1 MNKKKISLQ
10 ILEIL
15 KTTYPDAKCELFFKN
30 NFELLIATILSAQCT
45 DVAVNKVTPQLF
57 NKYRSPDL
65 LAKASIQNLEEI
77 IKPTG
82 FYKNK
87 AKNILATSQIL
98 VKQYA
103 SQVPDDINELIK
115 LPGVGRKTANVV
127 LSNGFGINV
136 GIVVDTHVK
145 RISKFLKL
153 TTSNDPTAIENDLIS
168 LFPQQ
173 NWGILSHLLIA
184 HGRKICIARKPK
196 CSICQLNKYCCFPN
210 KILTH
215 SRHKIEHLRL
225 NKTLT

>member
-1 MNKKKISLQ
+1 MNKKKASLQ

-15 KTTYPDAKCELFFKN
+15 RALYPDAKCELLFKN

-45 DVAVNKVTPQLF
+45 DVTVNKVTPTLF
-57 NKYRSPDL
+57 DNYPSPDL
-65 LAKASIQNLEEI
+65 LAKASLQNLEEI

-103 SQVPDDINELIK
+103 SQVPNDMNELIK

-127 LSNGFGINV
+127 LSNGYGINA

-145 RISKFLKL
+145 RISKLLKL
-153 TTSNDPTAIENDLIS
+153 TASDDPILIENDLIS
-168 LFPQQ
+168 LFPKQY
-173 NWGILSHLLIA
+173 WGILSHLLIA
-184 HGRKICIARKPK
+184 HGRKICSARKPK
-196 CSICQLNKYCCFPN
+196 CSNCPLNRYCFFP
-210 KILTH
+210 
-215 SRHKIEHLRL
+215 

>member
-1 MNKKKISLQ
+1 MNKKKTSLQ

-15 KTTYPDAKCELFFKN
+15 KALYPDAKCELLFKN

-45 DVAVNKVTPQLF
+45 DVTVNKVTPTLF
-57 NKYRSPDL
+57 DNYPSPDL
-65 LAKASIQNLEEI
+65 LAKASLQNLEEI

-98 VKQYA
+98 VKQYT
-103 SQVPDDINELIK
+103 SQVPNDMNELIK

-127 LSNGFGINV
+127 LSNGYGINT

-145 RISKFLKL
+145 RISKLLKL
-153 TTSNDPTAIENDLIS
+153 TASDDPILIENDLIS
-168 LFPQQ
+168 LFPKQD
-173 NWGILSHLLIA
+173 WGILSHLLIA

-196 CSICQLNKYCCFPN
+196 CYDCPLNKHCFFP
-210 KILTH
+210 
-215 SRHKIEHLRL
+215 

>member
-1 MNKKKISLQ
+1 MNKKKASLQ

-15 KTTYPDAKCELFFKN
+15 RALYPDAKCELLFKN

-45 DVAVNKVTPQLF
+45 DVTVNKVTPPLF
-57 NKYRSPDL
+57 DNYPSPDL
-65 LAKASIQNLEEI
+65 LAKASLQNLEEI

-103 SQVPDDINELIK
+103 SQVPNDMNELIK

-127 LSNGFGINV
+127 LSNGYGINA

-145 RISKFLKL
+145 RISKLLKL
-153 TTSNDPTAIENDLIS
+153 TASDDPILIENDLIS
-168 LFPQQ
+168 LFPKQY
-173 NWGILSHLLIA
+173 WGILSHLLIA
-184 HGRKICIARKPK
+184 HGRKICSARKPK
-196 CSICQLNKYCCFPN
+196 CSNCPLNRYCFFP
-210 KILTH
+210 
-215 SRHKIEHLRL
+215 